1 MNACVEKPNCTAL
14 NYNAATT
21 HCTLRGCKFPITAP
35 NNNRWDHFG
44 YWRFSLSSSGR
55 CRWTKTKTRNI
66 LGRALLDIFSAH
78 MQQCCSWGEQV
89 LQRCRRL
96 WEEAHWGHCY
106 CRRVPWTL
114 PGTTT
119 VHLLGWF
126 TRRQISKLYFI
137 TPNRFGTMRTLGV
150 GRGNAGL
157 LRNQKMASRNLTM
170 AIVSVDLVKV
180 IVEQLNAWT
189 LNENQNEITEEG
201 LIIFLWKW
209 IK

>member
-1 MNACVEKPNCTAL
+1 MILQQVSTTHEYIFFAGIWAYSQNEFSDSECPNLGNLGAVNDLEGCMHACVEKPNCTAL

-66 LGRALLDIFSAH
+66 LGRALLDKPCDIFSAH
-78 MQQCCSWGEQV
+78 MQQCCSWGEQA
-89 LQRCRRL
+89 LQRDRRL

-114 PGTTT
+114 PATT
-119 VHLLGWF
+119 
-126 TRRQISKLYFI
+126 
-137 TPNRFGTMRTLGV
+137 
-150 GRGNAGL
+150 
-157 LRNQKMASRNLTM
+157 
-170 AIVSVDLVKV
+170 SVP
-180 IVEQLNAWT
+180 
-189 LNENQNEITEEG
+189 
-201 LIIFLWKW
+201 
-209 IK
+209 

>member
-66 LGRALLDIFSAH
+66 LGRALLDKPCDIFSAH
-78 MQQCCSWGEQV
+78 KQQCCSWGEQA
-89 LQRCRRL
+89 LHRCRGL
-96 WEEAHWGHCY
+96 WEEAHWGHSY
-106 CRRVPWTL
+106 WGGVPWTL
-114 PGTTT
+114 PATTS
-119 VHLLGWF
+119 VPLLGWF
-126 TRRQISKLYFI
+126 THRQILKLYLN
-137 TPNRFGTMRTLGV
+137 TSNRFGTMRTLGF

-157 LRNQKMASRNLTM
+157 LRKLKMASGNPMIT
-170 AIVSVDLVKV
+170 IVSADLVKV
-180 IVEQLNAWT
+180 IVEQFNAWA
-189 LNENQNEITEEG
+189 LHED
-201 LIIFLWKW
+201 KM
-209 IK
+209 K